1 MHQKHYFKALTAM
14 LAQEYCCTPEDF
26 QKSENILTPTVL
38 VTKGRIYNQKRHF
51 FHMATTGGNAV
62 ISASPKLH
70 PFLHQWVQCQ
80 PGHALSDSEPDTV
93 GTGAA
98 KAWLS
103 SHRNLPYVSPHITG
117 IRSPDPSGLLC
128 GMAHAR
134 GTSAVLWEPQFSQRH
149 LSGIHTRQ
157 TRCSGSV
164 RLSRNA
170 AYGNG
175 WLFRRHGRLAA
186 NRH

>member
-1 MHQKHYFKALTAM
+1 MHYFKALTACAGI
-14 LAQEYCCTPEDF
+14 LLYTGRFSEIRKYPHTNCACDKGQNLQPKTPLF
-26 QKSENILTPTVL
+26 P
-38 VTKGRIYNQKRHF
+38 H
-51 FHMATTGGNAV
+51 GNNWRKCRYQRFPEAAP
-62 ISASPKLH
+62 ISASMDAVPART
-70 PFLHQWVQCQ
+70 CT
-80 PGHALSDSEPDTV
+80 LSDSAPDTV

-98 KAWLS
+98 KAWVS
-103 SHRNLPYVSPHITG
+103 PHRNLPYVSPHITSV
-117 IRSPDPSGLLC
+117 RYPAPSGLFC

-134 GTSAVLWEPQFSQRH
+134 GTSAVLWKPQFSQRH
-149 LSGIHTRQ
+149 LSGMHTKS
-157 TRCSGSV
+157 TRCSGGM